1 MDFRCKQFSLNHS
14 ASTMKVGTDAVLLA
28 TLAPE
33 TNPKNILDVGSG
45 CGIISLVMA
54 QRFSSA
60 AITAID
66 LDFNSVLQASENF
79 NLSKWKERL
88 NALNISF
95 QDFAANKENCQKYDY
110 IVSNPPF
117 FVNSLNS
124 PYRKRNLA
132 RHTSTLSFE
141 EFASCVSEVCTDDA
155 RIVCILPPEQSDL
168 LSDFLSLYSLYS
180 IERINIYTRQDKP
193 LGRVISVF
201 AHSRNPIMVKDFYIR
216 DINNNYTEQYIKT
229 VQDVLFVSMSQ
240 ASQ

>member
-14 ASTMKVGTDAVLLA
+14 ASTMKVGTDSILLA

-33 TNPKNILDVGSG
+33 ANPKNILDVGTG

-79 NLSKWKERL
+79 NLSKWNERL
-88 NALNISF
+88 DALNISF
-95 QDFAANKENCQKYDY
+95 QDFAANKDNCHKYDY

-124 PYRKRNLA
+124 PYCKRNLA

-141 EFASCVSEVCTDDA
+141 EFAFCVSKVCTDDA
-155 RIVCILPPEQSDL
+155 RIICILPPEQNGL
-168 LSDFLSLYSLYS
+168 LSDCLSVYSLYA
-180 IERINIYTRQDKP
+180 IERINIYTRPDKP
-193 LGRVISVF
+193 LERIISVF
-201 AHSRNPIMVKDFYIR
+201 ARSQNPIMVRDFYIR
-216 DINNNYTEQYIKT
+216 DIDNNYTEQYLRT
-229 VQDVLFVSMSQ
+229 VENVLFVGMK
-240 ASQ
+240 